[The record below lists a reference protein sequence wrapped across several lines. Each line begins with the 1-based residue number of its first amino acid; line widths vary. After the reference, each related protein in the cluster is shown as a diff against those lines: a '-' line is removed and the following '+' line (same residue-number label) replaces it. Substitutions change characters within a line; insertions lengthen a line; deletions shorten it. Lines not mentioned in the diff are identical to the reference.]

1 MYITEIYVDLP
12 FDITV
17 IPQYYTIHCIVTGQ
31 ENPIVTHYY
40 DSNPDFDFTNS
51 SCDNQLGY
59 DCTVNS
65 ELLYSILNYTYDKT
79 LTVEWEAEKI
89 SSGAFVST
97 NDNGDHVHVC
107 NAQDEE
113 NKRTVKDYLRVTGKL
128 NINYYVNSE

>member
-1 MYITEIYVDLP
+1 M
-12 FDITV
+12 
-17 IPQYYTIHCIVTGQ
+17 TGQ
-31 ENPIVTHYY
+31 ENPIVTRYY
-40 DSNPDFDFTNS
+40 ADIEFTNS

-79 LTVEWEAEKI
+79 LTIEWEAEKI

-97 NDNGDHVHVC
+97 NYDGDHVHVC
-107 NAQDEE
+107 NAQDKD
-113 NKRTVKDYLRVTGKL
+113 NKRTVKDNLRVTGKL

>member
-1 MYITEIYVDLP
+1 MYITDIYVDLP

-31 ENPIVTHYY
+31 ENPNVTRYY
-40 DSNPDFDFTNS
+40 ADIEFTNS

-79 LTVEWEAEKI
+79 LTIEWEAEKI
-89 SSGAFVST
+89 SSGAFVSS
-97 NDNGDHVHVC
+97 NYDGDHVHVC

-113 NKRTVKDYLRVTGKL
+113 NKRTVKDNLTVTGKL
-128 NINYYVNSE
+128 TINYYVNSV